1 MAAAEADP
9 EDGLVGW
16 DWTEEDWRPAG
27 KLSHRCSIG
36 TQRYDVYADASRNWL
51 IGFSIIDDRRR
62 HPASST
68 SNASSLPIHPLL
80 LIDDPLPS
88 ATISLP
94 SSLPHRSVGS
104 TGNLSLDGVVH
115 THSQQPQSQ
124 FQAQSQS
131 SLDKALEDRLWD
143 VIQEQNERIA
153 NLEREYRRLA
163 AAVAGTSKVSQRL
176 RGRFCGGVGVDD
188 MILWELGPGVTARG
202 EESRAV
208 DG

>member
-1 MAAAEADP
+1 MTDEGIPHHRHPMHQASQSTLSSLLTTPSQAQ
-9 EDGLVGW
+9 
-16 DWTEEDWRPAG
+16 
-27 KLSHRCSIG
+27 LSHSQALSP
-36 TQRYDVYADASRNWL
+36 TALSFMQMTHRN
-51 IGFSIIDDRRR
+51 
-62 HPASST
+62 
-68 SNASSLPIHPLL
+68 
-80 LIDDPLPS
+80 
-88 ATISLP
+88 
-94 SSLPHRSVGS
+94 GS

-188 MILWELGPGVTARG
+188 MFLWELGPGVTTRG

>member
-94 SSLPHRSVGS
+94 SSLPHRSV
-104 TGNLSLDGVVH
+104 VH
-115 THSQQPQSQ
+115 ANDPPERKYRQPQLGWCGAYTFPATTITVSS
-124 FQAQSQS
+124 AISVEPGQSAGRQVVGR
-131 SLDKALEDRLWD
+131 DTRA
-143 VIQEQNERIA
+143 
-153 NLEREYRRLA
+153 ERENRE
-163 AAVAGTSKVSQRL
+163 SM
-176 RGRFCGGVGVDD
+176 F
-188 MILWELGPGVTARG
+188 LWELGPGVTTRG